1 MIKICNNNNKLIIK
15 DVFKN
20 ITSSFNNNIYV
31 KNNNNNNN
39 KSYINNYNNIY
50 NINNKRFYGK
60 SRNIFEDDEDEEED
74 EETVANNQAKR
85 DHEYRMRNNQPF
97 RGKYHSSVVEDLTNK
112 KKTKK
117 SYEPV
122 KFTDQDLEII
132 LENELKSKQQ
142 NIERNFFQE
151 DITIEEQSSIKPVI
165 LKSKNEDII
174 EDDKFSYKDL
184 TDEGF
189 ELLLKEIFKNKRTGE
204 CDLDEED
211 LIEIKK
217 MLVASTSLNVV
228 LDVMESSKNPNN
240 NNPNININDKNE

>member
-1 MIKICNNNNKLIIK
+1 MIKICNNNNRLIIK

-20 ITSSFNNNIYV
+20 IITSFNINIYSV
-31 KNNNNNNN
+31 NN
-39 KSYINNYNNIY
+39 NNYNN
-50 NINNKRFYGK
+50 NKKRFYGK
-60 SRNIFEDDEDEEED
+60 SRNIFDDDDDEEEYG
-74 EETVANNQAKR
+74 ETIENIQAKR

-97 RGKYHSSVVEDLTNK
+97 KGKYHSSVVEDLTK
-112 KKTKK
+112 KKISKN
-117 SYEPV
+117 SYRPV
-122 KFTDQDLEII
+122 KFTDEDWEII
-132 LENELKSKQQ
+132 LDQELESHQ
-142 NIERNFFQE
+142 NKMERNFLNE
-151 DITIEEQSSIKPVI
+151 DITVEEESSIKPVI

-228 LDVMESSKNPNN
+228 LDAMESSKNPNN
-240 NNPNININDKNE
+240 LNINRNKDE

>member
-1 MIKICNNNNKLIIK
+1 MIKICNNNNRLIIK

-20 ITSSFNNNIYV
+20 IITSFNKNIYSV
-31 KNNNNNNN
+31 KN
-39 KSYINNYNNIY
+39 YNE
-50 NINNKRFYGK
+50 KRFYGK
-60 SRNIFEDDEDEEED
+60 SRNIFEDDDEEED
-74 EETVANNQAKR
+74 QETIGNDQAKR

-97 RGKYHSSVVEDLTNK
+97 KGKYHSSVVEDLTK
-112 KKTKK
+112 KKISKN
-117 SYEPV
+117 SYRPV
-122 KFTDQDLEII
+122 KFTDEDWEII
-132 LENELKSKQQ
+132 LEQELESQKNK
-142 NIERNFFQE
+142 IERNFFNE
-151 DITIEEQSSIKPVI
+151 DITVEEESSIKPVI

-228 LDVMESSKNPNN
+228 LDAMESSKNPNN
-240 NNPNININDKNE
+240 LNDIINSNKDE